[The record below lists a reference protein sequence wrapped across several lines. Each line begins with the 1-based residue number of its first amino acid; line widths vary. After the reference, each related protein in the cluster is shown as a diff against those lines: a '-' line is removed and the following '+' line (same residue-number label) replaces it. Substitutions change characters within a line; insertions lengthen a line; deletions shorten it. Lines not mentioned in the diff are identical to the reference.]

1 MTTGLTTS
9 SLLAQTSVSANWID
23 QVVLIV
29 MVGLAVFAVCRS
41 TRRQ

>member
-1 MTTGLTTS
+1 MSTIDAVGV
-9 SLLAQTSVSANWID
+9 LAQTSGGVWID
-23 QVVLIV
+23 QLLLVV